1 MRASPWGGKRAVAA
15 VLAIL
20 LAFLI
25 ACGGGGSDADFAER
39 IAALEAAAVAT
50 PSPQPETTS
59 PPSPPPATPAS
70 GTPPPTAVPAT
81 PPAPSGA
88 PPNPVPTP
96 LSTTEAVTPAQARYV
111 SDTGGSGVSH
121 RDDCR
126 EAARTGEAGLAEGQ
140 RVLREARG
148 INRCEG
154 WSVVRAGG
162 RQTWVSNGYL
172 SEIPPR
178 APAPRATPTPAQAA
192 CEIEDAAS
200 RVVAGTVLVLR
211 ADGGTGTAFYV
222 GNGEFITAAH
232 VVDDVL
238 SVTLRSARVDV
249 RGEVQGLHHTSDI
262 AILSADAS
270 LAPLSWGTLPA
281 VGATVVA
288 AGYPKGFGV
297 SAAVTSG
304 HVSRVGTIGSD
315 IYIQT
320 DTALSPGSSGG
331 PLFDA
336 CGRVVGVVSSKWVE
350 EGVEGI
356 GFALSSRTAEERLA
370 AVRAGP
376 SPDDVTGLVQS
387 VFDSWRRAADAWGTA
402 VDEWNAVAADAR
414 LPSPALE
421 AIAGRQ
427 LTLAAGLTDSLR
439 GLEGEPALGI
449 PELRQWWSKAT
460 DYWTSRLD
468 VAVALRDRAQ
478 AAAPWETVQ
487 AAQAAERSSF
497 ASYEDAKCV
506 VAEHFDWSS
515 WTRRDGTAC
524 Y

>member
-1 MRASPWGGKRAVAA
+1 MREFAVRASPWRRQRAVAA
-15 VLAIL
+15 VLVIL
-20 LAFLI
+20 LAFPI
-25 ACGGGGSDADFAER
+25 ACGGGSDDDLDER
-39 IAALEAAAVAT
+39 IAALEAAAVGT
-50 PSPQPETTS
+50 PSPQPEATL
-59 PPSPPPATPAS
+59 PPSPTQTTPAP
-70 GTPPPTAVPAT
+70 GTPSATATPAT
-81 PPAPSGA
+81 PPGPSSV
-88 PPNPVPTP
+88 PPRPVPTP

-111 SDTGGSGVSH
+111 SDTGGSGVRH

-148 INRCEG
+148 INRCKG

-162 RQTWVSNGYL
+162 RRTWVSNGYL

-178 APAPRATPTPAQAA
+178 APALRATPTPAQAA

-200 RVVAGTVLVLR
+200 RVVASTVIVLR
-211 ADGGTGTAFYV
+211 ANGGTGTAFYV
-222 GNGEFITAAH
+222 GDGEFITAAH

-249 RGEVQGLHHTSDI
+249 RADVQGLHHTSDI

-270 LAPLSWGTLPA
+270 LTPLSWGTLPA

-304 HVSRVGTIGSD
+304 HVSRIGTIGSD

-331 PLFDA
+331 PLFDT

-387 VFDSWRRAADAWGTA
+387 VFDNWSLAGDAWNTLVG
-402 VDEWNAVAADAR
+402 EWNA
-414 LPSPALE
+414 S
-421 AIAGRQ
+421 
-427 LTLAAGLTDSLR
+427 
-439 GLEGEPALGI
+439 
-449 PELRQWWSKAT
+449 
-460 DYWTSRLD
+460 
-468 VAVALRDRAQ
+468 
-478 AAAPWETVQ
+478 
-487 AAQAAERSSF
+487 
-497 ASYEDAKCV
+497 
-506 VAEHFDWSS
+506 
-515 WTRRDGTAC
+515 
-524 Y
+524 